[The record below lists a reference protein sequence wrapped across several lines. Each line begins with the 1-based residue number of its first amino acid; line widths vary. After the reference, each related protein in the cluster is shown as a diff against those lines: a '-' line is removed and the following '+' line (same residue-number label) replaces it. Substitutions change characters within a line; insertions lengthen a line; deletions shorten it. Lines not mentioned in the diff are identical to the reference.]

1 MVYFLLSLNIHSF
14 HLIIVEIDV
23 VAIDYQCFIDFDSTR
38 SLQEQVREY
47 LVKAIL
53 TGIFSPEQALPSC
66 RKLSQQLKV
75 SRNTVSLVYES
86 LLDDGYLTS
95 RPRSGYYLSDNY
107 KNIQDNYETETIKDD
122 NSAISAPNWN
132 GKIKINTHQFPRNV
146 KPTQWSCFKY
156 PFIYGQPYIDEFP
169 LSHWRESSRKVIADS
184 RDHGW
189 LCDKVDKDVEL
200 LVEQIRTRVLPQRG
214 IHASNDEILI
224 TVGSQNGLYLLS
236 QLLMNRESRVGIE
249 NPGYKEAYNIFG
261 LAGAQLH
268 PHQVDEEGLKFNSL
282 SSMCDYFY
290 VTPSHQAPTG
300 VTMSSQ
306 RRKQLLDLA
315 HQNDAIII
323 EDDYDSNSNFELNPT
338 PALKAQDKSGRVIYV
353 SSFSKILAPGLR
365 LGFIVGPEELIYE
378 LRALRRLM
386 LRHPPTRLQMEMAH
400 FIAQG
405 YYDSLVRRFREKTR
419 QRWDI
424 INEAVSKHIPYC
436 ERLAKNELSN
446 ALWLKTPEKVTSQML
461 VSKAAQHGVLI
472 ETGHS
477 HFMTSPQHNLP
488 ASKGEQPVARCP
500 SVTSKLMSN
509 DANRYFRLG
518 FHSIDKELIQPG
530 IIELAKALNGLK

>member
-1 MVYFLLSLNIHSF
+1 
-14 HLIIVEIDV
+14 
-23 VAIDYQCFIDFDSTR
+23 VAVDYQCFIEFDSTR

-53 TGIFSPEQALPSC
+53 SGIFSPEQALPSC

-86 LLDDGYLTS
+86 LLDDGYLIS
-95 RPRSGYYLSDNY
+95 RPRSGYYLSDGY
-107 KNIQDNYETETIKDD
+107 KQSSQETTENIELNAD
-122 NSAISAPNWN
+122 NSADAAPNWDD
-132 GKIKINTHQFPRNV
+132 KIKVNTHQFPRIV
-146 KPTQWSCFKY
+146 KPTHWSCYKY
-156 PFIYGQPYIDEFP
+156 PFIYGQPYINDFP
-169 LSHWRESSRKVIADS
+169 LSHWREATRKVIADS
-184 RDHGW
+184 HDHGW

-224 TVGSQNGLYLLS
+224 TIGSQNGLYLLS
-236 QLLMNRESRVGIE
+236 QLLMNRDSRVGVE

-268 PHQVDEEGLKFNSL
+268 PHQVDDEGLKPNSL

-300 VTMSSQ
+300 VTMSQQ
-306 RRKQLLDLA
+306 RRKELLELA
-315 HQNDAIII
+315 QRNDAIVI
-323 EDDYDSNSNFELNPT
+323 EDDYDSNSNFELNPA
-338 PALKAQDKSGRVIYV
+338 PALKAQDKSDRVIYV

-365 LGFIVGPEELIYE
+365 LGFIVAPEELIYE

-386 LRHPPTRLQMEMAH
+386 FRHPPTRLQMEMAH

-405 YYDSLVRRFREKTR
+405 YYDSFVRRFRENTR

-424 INEAVSKHIPYC
+424 INDAVSKHIPYC
-436 ERLAKNELSN
+436 DRLAKNELSN
-446 ALWLKTPEKVTSQML
+446 ALWLQTPDKISSQRL
-461 VSKAAQHGVLI
+461 VSRAAQHGVLV
-472 ETGHS
+472 ETGYS
-477 HFMTSPQHNLP
+477 HFMT
-488 ASKGEQPVARCP
+488 ATQPDQGGQDL
-500 SVTSKLMSN
+500 SSNSLMSN

-518 FHSIDKELIQPG
+518 FHSIDKTLIQPG
-530 IIELAKALNGLK
+530 IIELAKAFDGLS

>member
-1 MVYFLLSLNIHSF
+1 M
-14 HLIIVEIDV
+14 
-23 VAIDYQCFIDFDSTR
+23 AIDYQCFIEFDSTR

-53 TGIFSPEQALPSC
+53 AGIFAPDQALPSC

-95 RPRSGYYLSDNY
+95 RPRSGYYLSDSY
-107 KNIQDNYETETIKDD
+107 KNSQDETEIELSVTEE
-122 NSAISAPNWN
+122 NSATVAPIWGN
-132 GKIKINTHQFPRNV
+132 KIKVNTHQFPRIV
-146 KPTQWSCFKY
+146 KPTQWSCYKY

-169 LSHWRESSRKVIADS
+169 LSHWREASRKVIADS
-184 RDHGW
+184 QDHGW

-236 QLLMNRESRVGIE
+236 QLLMNRESRVGVE
-249 NPGYKEAYNIFG
+249 NPGYREAYNIFG

-268 PHQVDEEGLKFNSL
+268 PHQVDEEGLKFNSF

-300 VTMSSQ
+300 VTMSPQ

-323 EDDYDSNSNFELNPT
+323 EDDYDSNSNFELNPA

-365 LGFIVGPEELIYE
+365 LGFIVAPEELIYE
-378 LRALRRLM
+378 LRALRRLV

-405 YYDSLVRRFREKTR
+405 YYDSFVRRFRENTR

-446 ALWLKTPEKVTSQML
+446 ALWLQTPGRVSSQML
-461 VSKAAQHGVLI
+461 VSRAAQYGVLV

-477 HFMTSPQHNLP
+477 HFMTPPQESLP
-488 ASKGEQPVARCP
+488 TNREGQFISGRPAK
-500 SVTSKLMSN
+500 TSTLMSN

-530 IIELAKALNGLK
+530 IIELAKAFDGLK